1 MNRFVLQR
9 RYWVLAPLVWGV
21 VILMLHAWNQHVQD
35 DKTLALARERAH
47 FVARLVE
54 ATRMWAARHG
64 GVYAPTTEDNP
75 PNPWLAEDSRQIRT
89 EQGVDLTLINPS
101 YMTRQLGSVIG
112 EYNDLHMRLT
122 SLQPVNPANA
132 PGPWEREQLLRFV
145 EQKLPMVEQLEVSGD
160 DPQYRYIKP
169 LYLSKP
175 CQQCHQRPDDLE
187 GSLRGGIS
195 LSFPVTPLL
204 QANQQYM
211 WVIGWISALVWLLLS
226 GLTVLV
232 MHRIRSQ
239 IHWLEVTQAMTEQQ
253 VRERTRELAQKALE
267 HQQAAAQLKLFIDS
281 AGEGI
286 IALDLQGRCT
296 LANPRALQLLGFEQ
310 ETQLLGMDLHEQ
322 IHRGAT
328 DAHSAAD
335 CLVHA
340 TLNSGEQIHQ
350 EDDLF
355 WRADGCSLP
364 VEYHSYPL
372 HADGKLIGAVISFSD
387 ISQRKQRQL
396 QLEKISNA
404 MEHSASTAV
413 ITNDQGIIEYVNP
426 HFVKTTGYSREEAIG
441 QNPRILQSGA
451 TPPEL
456 YQQLW
461 KTLQSGR
468 NWVGELLNR
477 KKDGTLYWEYVRIS
491 PIKTDSG
498 EITHFVAIKE
508 DITERKQREQHIWRQ
523 AHTDPLTGLA
533 NRVYMQQQL
542 EQALLHAQTER
553 QGLALL
559 YIDLD
564 GFKAINDTHGHGV
577 GDLVL
582 IEVAHRLKQAVRSSD
597 IVARLGGD
605 EFVVILPHINDQA
618 GAGQLANKLVALLEQ
633 VYMLEGNSYT
643 GIAASVGMALFP
655 HTANSADSLLEQA
668 DQAMYRAKQQGGSRW
683 CVLAEFES

>member
-1 MNRFVLQR
+1 M
-9 RYWVLAPLVWGV
+9 LAPLIWGL
-21 VILMLHAWNQHVQD
+21 VILLLHAWNQHVQD

-64 GVYAPTTEDNP
+64 GVYAPSTEDNP
-75 PNPWLAEDSRQIRT
+75 PNPWLAEDIRQIRT
-89 EQGVDLTLINPS
+89 DQGSELTLINPS
-101 YMTRQLGSVIG
+101 YMTRQLGDVIG

-122 SLQPVNPANA
+122 SLKPVNPVNA
-132 PGPWEREQLLRFV
+132 PGPWEQEQLLRFA
-145 EQKLPMVEQLEVSGD
+145 EQKLPMVELLEVSGE

-175 CQQCHQRPDDLE
+175 CQQCHQRPDDVE

-195 LSFPVTPLL
+195 LSFPATPLL

-211 WVIGWISALVWLLLS
+211 RVVGWISAMVWLLLS

-239 IHWLEVTQAMTEQQ
+239 FHMLETAQAMTEQQ
-253 VRERTRELAQKALE
+253 VRERTAELAQKAQE

-296 LANPRALQLLGFEQ
+296 LANPRALQLLGYANER
-310 ETQLLGMDLHEQ
+310 QLLGKDLHEQ
-322 IHRGAT
+322 IHGESPT
-328 DAHSAAD
+328 DHAPAD
-335 CLVHA
+335 CPVHA

-355 WRADGCSLP
+355 WRADGTSLP
-364 VEYHSYPL
+364 VEYHSFPL
-372 HADGKLIGAVISFSD
+372 HAGDRLIGAVISFSD
-387 ISQRKQRQL
+387 ISLRKQRQQ

-451 TPPEL
+451 TPPEV

-461 KTLQSGR
+461 KTLLGGQD
-468 NWVGELLNR
+468 WVGELLNR

-491 PIKTDSG
+491 PIKADTG

-508 DITERKQREQHIWRQ
+508 DITERKQREQDIWLQ

-533 NRVYMQQQL
+533 NRASMQLQLKTEL
-542 EQALLHAQTER
+542 EQVQPG
-553 QGLALL
+553 QFGLALL

-564 GFKAINDTHGHGV
+564 GFKAINDTHGHAV
-577 GDLVL
+577 GDQVL
-582 IEVAHRLKQAVRSSD
+582 IEVASRLKQAVRSSD
-597 IVARLGGD
+597 VVARLGGD
-605 EFVVILPHINDQA
+605 EFVVILPQVSDQVS
-618 GAGQLANKLVALLEQ
+618 AGQLASKLVAVLEQ
-633 VYMLEGNSYT
+633 AYLLDGEAYQ
-643 GIAASVGMALFP
+643 GIAASIGMAFFP
-655 HTANSADSLLEQA
+655 QTAATAEALLEQA

-683 CVLAEFES
+683 CVLAEFESQSE